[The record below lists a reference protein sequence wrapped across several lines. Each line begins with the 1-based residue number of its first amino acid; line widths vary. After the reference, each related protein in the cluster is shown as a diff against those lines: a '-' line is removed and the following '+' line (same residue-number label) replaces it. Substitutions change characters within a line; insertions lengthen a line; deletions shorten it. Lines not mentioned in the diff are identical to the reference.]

1 MNNQASQMD
10 NQMDNQRLTIN
21 QYASAH
27 NISPSTVRR
36 RIKQGILPAVKV
48 ENTWFVTLSHM
59 DHQPSRVDN
68 HVGNHTDNQ
77 VDNQIFQQI
86 LDEKDNQIQMLSQQ
100 LKEKDRQIE
109 GLIQA
114 NQNNQTITALLSQ
127 EITAGNRP
135 FWKRWLGLG
144 RLDQTQQ

>member
-1 MNNQASQMD
+1 MDNQMD
-10 NQMDNQRLTIN
+10 NQTDNQRLTIN
-21 QYASAH
+21 QYASAQ

-36 RIKQGILPAVKV
+36 HIKQGIFPAVKV

-59 DHQPSRVDN
+59 DHQPSSVDKQTDN
-68 HVGNHTDNQ
+68 HMDKQ

-127 EITAGNRP
+127 EIAEGNRP

>member
-1 MNNQASQMD
+1 
-10 NQMDNQRLTIN
+10 MDNQRLTIN

>member
-36 RIKQGILPAVKV
+36 HIKQGILPAVKV

-68 HVGNHTDNQ
+68 QADNHMDNQ
-77 VDNQIFQQI
+77 ADNQIFQQI
-86 LDEKDNQIQMLSQQ
+86 LGEKDNQIQMLSQQ

-127 EITAGNRP
+127 EIAAGNRP

>member
-1 MNNQASQMD
+1 MD

-36 RIKQGILPAVKV
+36 HIKQGILPAVKV

-68 HVGNHTDNQ
+68 QADNHMDNQ
-77 VDNQIFQQI
+77 ADNQADNQIFQQI
-86 LDEKDNQIQMLSQQ
+86 LGEKDNQIQMLSQQ

-127 EITAGNRP
+127 EIAESNRP

>member
-1 MNNQASQMD
+1 
-10 NQMDNQRLTIN
+10 MDNQRLTIN
-21 QYASAH
+21 QYASAQ

-36 RIKQGILPAVKV
+36 HIKQGILPAVKV
-48 ENTWFVTLSHM
+48 ENIWFVTLSHM
-59 DHQPSRVDN
+59 DHQPSRVDKQIDN
-68 HVGNHTDNQ
+68 HMDKQ

-127 EITAGNRP
+127 EIAAGNRP